1 MDEKSILLTE
11 LSQASL
17 GATSNTFETGKGG
30 KLEVSLEG
38 SDRSRDLFGV
48 AANAIDEAFHYKKKM
63 IKYTFPMPREWIGP
77 RNFYVWISQLYL
89 YINCE
94 TTSIHFICICVNREF
109 SHY

>member
-17 GATSNTFETGKGG
+17 GATSNTFETGKGE
-30 KLEVSLEG
+30 KIEVIPEG
-38 SDRSRDLFGV
+38 GDRSRDLFGV

-77 RNFYVWISQLYL
+77 RNFYVWIFPIISIYKLRNYLYSLYL
-89 YINCE
+89 YLCE
-94 TTSIHFICICVNREF
+94 
-109 SHY
+109 